1 MAQFNL
7 KTFQR
12 KAVEELAAQFK
23 ALWLNNSHG
32 HELVFKSPTGSGKT
46 VMVSNF
52 INSLNGCADWSDDVA
67 FVWITFSEDLAMQ
80 SKEKFADYFFP
91 NISNA
96 LLTVQDFKQGI
107 LERNDILFLN
117 WQKLVSRKA
126 SDRVLRRPEDDRLL
140 KEQGYYFEDVVENT
154 HAAGREIVMIIDESH
169 KNVTEASMRD
179 VIGPLEPK
187 IILKVSA
194 TPERI
199 PDASEIRNNRA
210 EYVEVD
216 RQDVIDAG
224 LIKEEII
231 SQTEEDLN
239 VFDNVDN
246 DILLLDLAMEKR
258 EILKEEWQ
266 RIGQNINPLVLI
278 QVPDDEKKLLETGV
292 KTKEQIVS
300 DYLAKKGVN
309 PRHIAKWFDN
319 KKENLENIT
328 ALDSPVEFMLF
339 KYAAGTGWDCPRAQI
354 LVMYRE
360 IQSDTF
366 RTQTLGRILRNP
378 VPDVDLSNYPT
389 LRIGYLYTNY
399 RRNEVQN
406 PHTQGENKPKT
417 EVSKLR
423 TPQLLQFAT
432 GQFVE
437 DVVTT
442 IQQTIGFEEE
452 KTTKVQE
459 VLRQVLPEAQSKSAE
474 IAQIARTE
482 TDYHKRKEAI
492 ENKSNEL
499 KEKVQE
505 SLGDLFSGYGDV
517 VGTGQATEEIMSF
530 VQQLTATAA
539 GYRDT
544 DMVIDPVLKSDFQSR
559 GDYGDVGRVS
569 DFQTSF
575 LNSMNRYF
583 GVDPQVILSIDQ
595 QKDLLRKNGIDP
607 NPYLERDVLVNA
619 RFINYDNDVDNDS
632 GNTVK
637 QEVSDNDA
645 EKEFAWKCYVT
656 LGEQTEDN
664 AKIGNIARSWGPFKE
679 AMRQWFKIA
688 LPSYT
693 DVQRYKIFLRDLNK
707 GESSVF
713 KRAITQAL
721 IDYLPLRDKTLE
733 AKMRKLAE
741 QSATTFVIKS
751 QYAFTDDMKE
761 FSPSALSIVQPFRLL
776 EKYKGRDNEV
786 DFIKYL
792 EHNADKIEWWF
803 KNGTGKEALGFKYTD
818 STKDKD
824 RIFYPDWLVKFRN
837 YEKGKGL
844 LGIFDTKDGDTETSN
859 ETKDKAEALQ
869 CKLHE
874 LNKESNR
881 FRYVGGIVA
890 KRDGLW
896 YFNHKDT
903 YIPIEKN
910 RSDWTDFAEL
920 LK

>member
-1 MAQFNL
+1 ML
-7 KTFQR
+7 K
-12 KAVEELAAQFK
+12 
-23 ALWLNNSHG
+23 
-32 HELVFKSPTGSGKT
+32 
-46 VMVSNF
+46 
-52 INSLNGCADWSDDVA
+52 
-67 FVWITFSEDLAMQ
+67 
-80 SKEKFADYFFP
+80 
-91 NISNA
+91 
-96 LLTVQDFKQGI
+96 
-107 LERNDILFLN
+107 
-117 WQKLVSRKA
+117 
-126 SDRVLRRPEDDRLL
+126 
-140 KEQGYYFEDVVENT
+140 
-154 HAAGREIVMIIDESH
+154 
-169 KNVTEASMRD
+169 
-179 VIGPLEPK
+179 
-187 IILKVSA
+187 
-194 TPERI
+194 
-199 PDASEIRNNRA
+199 
-210 EYVEVD
+210 
-216 RQDVIDAG
+216 
-224 LIKEEII
+224 
-231 SQTEEDLN
+231 
-239 VFDNVDN
+239 
-246 DILLLDLAMEKR
+246 
-258 EILKEEWQ
+258 
-266 RIGQNINPLVLI
+266 
-278 QVPDDEKKLLETGV
+278 
-292 KTKEQIVS
+292 
-300 DYLAKKGVN
+300 
-309 PRHIAKWFDN
+309 
-319 KKENLENIT
+319 
-328 ALDSPVEFMLF
+328 
-339 KYAAGTGWDCPRAQI
+339 
-354 LVMYRE
+354 
-360 IQSDTF
+360 
-366 RTQTLGRILRNP
+366 
-378 VPDVDLSNYPT
+378 
-389 LRIGYLYTNY
+389 
-399 RRNEVQN
+399 
-406 PHTQGENKPKT
+406 
-417 EVSKLR
+417 
-423 TPQLLQFAT
+423 
-432 GQFVE
+432 
-437 DVVTT
+437 
-442 IQQTIGFEEE
+442 
-452 KTTKVQE
+452 
-459 VLRQVLPEAQSKSAE
+459 QVLPEAQTKSAE

-482 TDYHKRKEAI
+482 TDYQKRKEAI
-492 ENKSNEL
+492 DSKSEEL
-499 KEKVQE
+499 KAKVQE

-517 VGTGQATEEIMSF
+517 VGTGHATEEIMSF

-539 GYRDT
+539 GYRDS
-544 DMVIDPVLKSDFQSR
+544 DIVLDPVLKSDFQSR

-583 GVDPQVILSIDQ
+583 SIDPQVILSLDQ
-595 QKDLLRKNGIDP
+595 QKDLLRRNGIDP

-619 RFINYDNDVDNDS
+619 RFVNYDNDVDNDS

-645 EKEFAWKCYVT
+645 EKEFAWKCYVV

-721 IDYLPLRDKTLE
+721 IDYLPLRDKTIE

-741 QSATTFVIKS
+741 QAATTFVIKS

-792 EHNADKIEWWF
+792 EHNVDKIEWWF

-837 YEKGKGL
+837 YENGKGL

-874 LNKESNR
+874 LNKESKHL
-881 FRYVGGIVA
+881 RYVGGIVA

-896 YFNHKDT
+896 YFNQKDT

-920 LK
+920 LE